1 MRFLIHLIA
10 ESDAGQRV
18 QEIARLERNELR
30 LETIGLSLREAKQL
44 LAAIQTKVV
53 EQQVADYLDT
63 QRPCPRCG
71 RSRGLN
77 GSHEVTFQTLFG
89 NLELCSPRWN
99 HCGCQPSPAKTFS
112 PLSELL
118 PEHVSPER
126 LYLEAKWA
134 SLISFELAAHL
145 LKDALP
151 VAETVNAAGVRN
163 HLHRVAER
171 AEAALG
177 EERGSFIEG
186 CPREW
191 AALPPPAPPLTVGID
206 GAYVRD
212 WEDKKTH
219 FEVIVGKSMSE
230 EGPSRCFGFVPTYD
244 PKPKR
249 RLFELLKGQG
259 MQMNQ
264 QVMFLSDGGSDVR
277 GVQQYLNPEAEHYL
291 DWFHL
296 TMQLTVMGQYAKGLE
311 ATPDKRDEA
320 VKLLESVK
328 HYLWHGNV
336 TRARDKL
343 EALHTFLDQ
352 EGIVGQNVPKL
363 SKALDEFDAYNEF
376 DAYIVANQPLIPNYG
391 ERWRNEEAIATG
403 FVESAVNQI
412 VSKRF
417 VKKQQMQWTKEGAH
431 LLLQV
436 RTQVLDERLEATFRG
451 WYPDFHPAE
460 NETRKAA

>member
-10 ESDAGQRV
+10 ESEAGQRV
-18 QEIARLERNELR
+18 QEIARLERNEPR
-30 LETIGLSLREAKQL
+30 LENIGLSLREAKQL
-44 LAAIQTKVV
+44 LAAIQTNIV
-53 EQQVADYLDT
+53 EQQVADYLET

-71 RSRGLN
+71 QVRGLN
-77 GSHEVTFQTLFG
+77 GSHPVTFQTLFG
-89 NLELCSPRWN
+89 NLEFRSPRWN
-99 HCGCQPSPAKTFS
+99 HCSCQPNPAKTFS

-118 PEHVSPER
+118 KEHVSSER
-126 LYLEAKWA
+126 LYLETKWA

-151 VAETVNAAGVRN
+151 VAETANAAGVRN

-191 AALPPPAPPLTVGID
+191 GALPPPAPPLTVGID
-206 GAYVRD
+206 GGYVRD
-212 WEDKKTH
+212 WEEKKTH

-230 EGPSRCFGFVPTYD
+230 GGPSRCFGFVPTYD

-264 QVMFLSDGGSDVR
+264 QVMFFSDGGSDVR
-277 GVQQYLNPEAEHYL
+277 EVQYYLNPEAEHYL

-296 TMQLTVMGQYAKGLE
+296 TMQLTVMGQYVKGLE
-311 ATPDKRDEA
+311 TTPEKRDEGLKA
-320 VKLLESVK
+320 LESVK

-336 TRARDKL
+336 ARARDKL

-352 EGIVGQNVPKL
+352 EGMAGENVPKL
-363 SKALDEFDAYNEF
+363 SKALDEFDAYL
-376 DAYIVANQPLIPNYG
+376 VANEPLIPNYG
-391 ERWRNEEAIATG
+391 ERWRNEETIATG

-417 VKKQQMQWTKEGAH
+417 VKKQQMQWTKKGAH
-431 LLLQV
+431 LLLQT
-436 RTQVLDERLEATFRG
+436 RTQVLDEHLEATFRG
-451 WYPDFHPAE
+451 WYPAFRPAE
-460 NETRKAA
+460 NRAQEAA

>member
-1 MRFLIHLIA
+1 MRFLIHLVA
-10 ESDAGQRV
+10 ESEAGQRV
-18 QEIARLERNELR
+18 QEIARLERNELHP
-30 LETIGLSLREAKQL
+30 ENVGLSLREAKQL
-44 LAAIQTKVV
+44 LGALQAKVV
-53 EQQVADYLDT
+53 EQQVADYLKT
-63 QRPCPRCG
+63 QRPCPHCG
-71 RSRGLN
+71 RIRGLN

-89 NLELCSPRWN
+89 NLELRSPRWN
-99 HCGCQPSPAKTFS
+99 HCGCQPNPAKTFS

-118 PEHVSPER
+118 PEHASPER
-126 LYLEAKWA
+126 LYLETKWA

-177 EERGSFIEG
+177 EERGSFVEG
-186 CPREW
+186 CPQQW
-191 AALPPPAPPLTVGID
+191 AALPAPPPPLTVGID
-206 GAYVRD
+206 GAYVRQ

-264 QVMFLSDGGSDVR
+264 QMMFFSDGGSDVR
-277 GVQQYLNPEAEHYL
+277 GVQQYLSPEAEHYL

-296 TMQLTVMGQYAKGLE
+296 TMQITVMGQYAKGLE
-311 ATPDKRDEA
+311 TTPEKRDEGL
-320 VKLLESVK
+320 KLLESVK

-336 TRARDKL
+336 VRARDKL
-343 EALHTFLDQ
+343 EALQDILDQ
-352 EGIVGQNVPKL
+352 EGIAGENGPKL
-363 SKALDEFDAYNEF
+363 RKALDEFATF
-376 DAYIVANQPLIPNYG
+376 IVVNQPLIPNYG
-391 ERWRNEEAIATG
+391 ERWRNEETIATG

-417 VKKQQMQWTKEGAH
+417 VKKQQMQWTKKGAH
-431 LLLQV
+431 LLLQT

-451 WYPDFHPAE
+451 WYPDFRPAE
-460 NETRKAA
+460 DEAQKAA